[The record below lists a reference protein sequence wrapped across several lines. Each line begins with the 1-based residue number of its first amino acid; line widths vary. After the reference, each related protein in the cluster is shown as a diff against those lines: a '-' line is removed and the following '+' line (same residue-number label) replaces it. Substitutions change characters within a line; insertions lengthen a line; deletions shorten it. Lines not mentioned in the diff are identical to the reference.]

1 MAAPGSSVPARTAPR
16 TSSWDSAPRATFPL
30 AGDVDGDGVGDLAVY
45 RNGVWYLD
53 TNRDG
58 TADQVVAFGGGA
70 GDVPLLFDYDGD
82 GRADLVIVRAGIWY
96 VSTQRNGIA
105 QFVFGYGAA
114 TDVPLGWRDR

>member
-1 MAAPGSSVPARTAPR
+1 MRGTRR
-16 TSSWDSAPRATFPL
+16 SAPRPFGVAFGAPGDVPV
-30 AGDVDGDGVGDLAVY
+30 AGDVDGDGVADLAVY
-45 RNGVWYLD
+45 RNGVWHLD

-82 GRADLVIVRAGIWY
+82 GRADLVIARAGLWY

-114 TDVPLGWRDR
+114 ADVPLGWRDR